1 MQFDADTKATSHG
14 SHLVTFD
21 PRPEPKIEDDAQAKA
36 QNLLGELPE
45 FMFHLLLGRRVPR
58 GGAEGPEP
66 FILREA
72 HGAPVRG

>member
-1 MQFDADTKATSHG
+1 VQFDANTKATSRG

-21 PRPEPKIEDDAQAKA
+21 PRPESEIEDDAHAEA
-36 QNLLGELPE
+36 QNLLGKLPE
-45 FMFHLLLGRRVPR
+45 FVIDLLSGRLVPR

-72 HGAPVRG
+72 QGVPVGS